1 MEPTIIMSK
10 EFLAAL
16 QKEIDTTE
24 EVIQNFHSCENNF
37 ELEDYKRYLDE
48 LEHLKDWTITE

>member
-16 QKEIDTTE
+16 QKEIDTTS
-24 EVIQNFHSCENNF
+24 EVIQNFHSGENNF
-37 ELEDYKRYLDE
+37 ELDDYKRYLNE
-48 LEHLKDWTITE
+48 LEQLKGWTIIE